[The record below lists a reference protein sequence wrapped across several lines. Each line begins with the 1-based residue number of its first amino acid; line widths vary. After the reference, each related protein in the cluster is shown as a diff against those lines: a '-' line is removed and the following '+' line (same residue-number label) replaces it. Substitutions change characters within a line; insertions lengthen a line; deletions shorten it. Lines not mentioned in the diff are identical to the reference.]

1 MGETTGLGPDFYL
14 PLEDGCVTA
23 FITHN
28 NKNKETILR
37 LTSHTHR
44 KASPT
49 EGSGS
54 YKCEG
59 WTRHTCRK
67 QEKKNLYHPFC
78 SPLSDNTSSLQL
90 AAPPKKK
97 MRGALDQRFEVITSS
112 LNQEASDKSET
123 CVESSQSSF
132 KKKKKKLSSIYF
144 SPRRVLVGR
153 GPSGSSPTLPAERL
167 VCVKHFHASKQQNKN
182 NNSACL
188 HSSVYFNLQYL
199 SSLSNGGYAGFPPG
213 SL

>member
-90 AAPPKKK
+90 AAPPKK

-132 KKKKKKLSSIYF
+132 KKKKKLSSIYF
-144 SPRRVLVGR
+144 SPRRVLVG
-153 GPSGSSPTLPAERL
+153 
-167 VCVKHFHASKQQNKN
+167 
-182 NNSACL
+182 
-188 HSSVYFNLQYL
+188 
-199 SSLSNGGYAGFPPG
+199 
-213 SL
+213 